1 MTQQDRGGDT
11 DRYGAEFL
19 GNLPQ
24 SEDSLRS
31 SHFTTSPL
39 TGPRVVTLAYDGLC
53 TFEFGVAVEVF
64 GLARPELGEGWYRH
78 ATAAIEPGLLR
89 AAGGLTVTAT
99 GGLAL
104 LEEADVIIVPGWR
117 GIDEPV
123 PNTLLQT
130 LRAAHSRGARLM
142 SLCSGVT
149 VLAATGLLDG
159 RRATTHWR
167 YAEAIAARHPEIHLD
182 PDVLYVDEGEILTAA
197 GSAAGIDLCLHVVRR
212 DFGAE
217 AANSVARRLV
227 VPPHREGGQAQFI
240 VRPVPQEREGQRLGP
255 LVDWIDANLQRELT
269 LAEMAARAGMSTR
282 TFQRRF
288 RDLTGTSPGE
298 FLLARRLRHACDL
311 LERQAALS
319 LDYIALAAGFGT
331 QATLRHH
338 FRTRLATSPTA
349 YRGRFGHVGG

>member
-1 MTQQDRGGDT
+1 MTQFHRGDP
-11 DRYGAEFL
+11 D
-19 GNLPQ
+19 Q
-24 SEDSLRS
+24 SETEVS
-31 SHFTTSPL
+31 SSVPRTDEPLQSAPFAASPL

-64 GLARPELGEGWYRH
+64 GLARPEMGEGWYRH
-78 ATAAIEPGLLR
+78 ATAAVEPGLLR

-104 LEEADVIIVPGWR
+104 LEEADLIVVPGWR

-123 PNTLLQT
+123 PNTLLEA
-130 LRAAHSRGARLM
+130 LRTAHGRGARLM
-142 SLCSGVT
+142 SLCSGVA
-149 VLAATGLLDG
+149 VLAATGLLDS

-167 YAEAIAARHPEIHLD
+167 YADAIAARHPRICLD

-255 LVDWIDANLQRELT
+255 LVEWIDANLQHEVT
-269 LAEMAARAGMSTR
+269 IAEMAARAGMSTR

-288 RDLTGTSPGE
+288 RELTGTSPGE

-311 LERQAALS
+311 LERHGKLS
-319 LDYIALAAGFGT
+319 LDDIALASGFGT
-331 QATLRHH
+331 PATLRHH
-338 FRTRLATSPTA
+338 FRARLATSPAA
-349 YRGRFGHVGG
+349 YRARFGQRI

>member
-1 MTQQDRGGDT
+1 MP
-11 DRYGAEFL
+11 APVSPL
-19 GNLPQ
+19 
-24 SEDSLRS
+24 S
-31 SHFTTSPL
+31 TSML

-64 GLARPELGEGWYRH
+64 GLARPEMGNGWYRH
-78 ATAAIEPGLLR
+78 ATAAIELGPLR
-89 AAGGLTVTAT
+89 AAGGLTVTAA
-99 GGLAL
+99 GGLEL
-104 LEEADVIIVPGWR
+104 LEEADLIVVPGWR
-117 GIDEPV
+117 GIDEAVPV
-123 PNTLLQT
+123 TLVDA
-130 LRAAHSRGARLM
+130 LRAAHARGARLM
-142 SLCSGVT
+142 SLCSGVA

-159 RRATTHWR
+159 RHATTHWR
-167 YAEAIAARHPEIHLD
+167 YADAIRSRHPLIRLD

-240 VRPVPQEREGQRLGP
+240 VRPVPQDREGKRLGP
-255 LVDWIDANLQRELT
+255 LIDWIDRNLQREIT
-269 LAEMAARAGMSTR
+269 LSEMATRAGMSAR

-288 RDLTGTSPGE
+288 RDLTGNSPGE

-319 LDYIALAAGFGT
+319 LDDIALAAGFGT
-331 QATLRHH
+331 PATLRHH

-349 YRGRFGHVGG
+349 YRARFGHAN

>member
-1 MTQQDRGGDT
+1 MR
-11 DRYGAEFL
+11 A
-19 GNLPQ
+19 PV
-24 SEDSLRS
+24 
-31 SHFTTSPL
+31 SPLSTAML

-64 GLARPELGEGWYRH
+64 GLARPEMGNGWYRH
-78 ATAAIEPGLLR
+78 ATAAIEPGPLR
-89 AAGGLTVTAT
+89 AAGGLTVTAA
-99 GGLAL
+99 GGLEL
-104 LEEADVIIVPGWR
+104 LAEADLIVVPGWR
-117 GIDEPV
+117 GIDEAVPV
-123 PNTLLQT
+123 VLVDA
-130 LRAAHSRGARLM
+130 LRAAHARGARLM
-142 SLCSGVT
+142 SLCSGVA

-159 RRATTHWR
+159 RQATTHWR
-167 YAEAIAARHPEIHLD
+167 YAEAIGSRHPLIRLD

-240 VRPVPQEREGQRLGP
+240 VRPVPQDREGKRLGP
-255 LVDWIDANLQRELT
+255 LIDWIDRNLQREIT
-269 LAEMAARAGMSTR
+269 LAEMATRAGMSAR

-288 RDLTGTSPGE
+288 RDLTGNSPGE

-319 LDYIALAAGFGT
+319 LDDIALAAGFGT
-331 QATLRHH
+331 PATLRHH

-349 YRGRFGHVGG
+349 YRARFGHAN

>member
-1 MTQQDRGGDT
+1 ML
-11 DRYGAEFL
+11 A
-19 GNLPQ
+19 PI
-24 SEDSLRS
+24 
-31 SHFTTSPL
+31 SPFSASML

-64 GLARPELGEGWYRH
+64 GLARPEMGNGWYRQ
-78 ATAAIEPGLLR
+78 ATAAIEPGPLR
-89 AAGGLTVTAT
+89 AAGGLTVTAA
-99 GGLAL
+99 GGLEL
-104 LEEADVIIVPGWR
+104 LEEADLIVVPGWR
-117 GIDEPV
+117 GIDEAV
-123 PNTLLQT
+123 PAALVDA
-130 LRAAHSRGARLM
+130 LRAAHARGARLM
-142 SLCSGVT
+142 SLCSGVA

-159 RRATTHWR
+159 RHATTHWR
-167 YAEAIAARHPEIHLD
+167 YADAIRSRHPLIRLD

-240 VRPVPQEREGQRLGP
+240 VRPVPQDREGKRLGP
-255 LVDWIDANLQRELT
+255 LIDWIDRNLQREIT
-269 LAEMAARAGMSTR
+269 LSEMAARAGMSAR

-288 RDLTGTSPGE
+288 RDLTGNSPGE

-319 LDYIALAAGFGT
+319 LDDIALAAGFGT
-331 QATLRHH
+331 PATLRHH

-349 YRGRFGHVGG
+349 YRARFGHAN